1 MIGAIMI
8 EAYAISKSE
17 RSSRPSFRCRLGA
30 TGLAAILMI
39 AMGPAFAEVK
49 TEVGAYG
56 HQGQDPLVPAGELIG
71 PAPLLD
77 HLGALTYKITTK
89 NPEAQ
94 LYFDQGLRLSY
105 AFNHQEARRA
115 FQAAERLDPAC
126 ALCFWGEALVL
137 GPNIN
142 APMDPAANEAALE
155 ALARAKAAAQGAS
168 GKERD
173 LIEAL
178 STRYSDQPGAERA
191 ELDKAYADAMGA
203 LSAKYPDDLEI
214 AVLHAEALM
223 DLSPWDYWEAGG
235 TKPKNRT
242 ADILATLERVLAEN
256 PDHPGAIHLY
266 IHAVE
271 ASAAPE
277 RAEPYAERLAAQMPG
292 AGHIVHMPSHIYYRV
307 GRYRD
312 ALEANKQAV
321 ATDER
326 YIGRIKGQSLYTAMY
341 YPHNV
346 HFLMASAQ
354 MSGDGPTAIAAAD
367 KLAKLISDETART
380 VVLAQPIKAAPY
392 FAHVQFGTPDSMLAL
407 EKPGKGIPYVE
418 AMWHYARAIGFVEK
432 NDLAAAEAEA
442 DLIAGLSLT
451 SDFSAL
457 EAMAIPSV
465 PVLDLAHEVVL
476 GRIAQKKGEVDGAI
490 GHFERAAAL
499 QDGLAYMEP
508 PYWYYPVRQ
517 SLGALLLQAGREAE
531 AEAAFRAALKKSPN
545 NGFAL
550 FGLAKALAA
559 RGDIKAAKEVE
570 ARFTKAWA
578 GSSARPD
585 LTKF

>member
-1 MIGAIMI
+1 MI
-8 EAYAISKSE
+8 EEYAMPKSD
-17 RSSRPSFRCRLGA
+17 RSSRPSIRYHLGGTA
-30 TGLAAILMI
+30 LAALLMI
-39 AMGPAFAEVK
+39 SMGPALAEVK

-56 HQGQDPLVPAGELIG
+56 HEGHDPLVPAGELIG

-115 FQAAERLDPAC
+115 FQAAEQLDPAC
-126 ALCFWGEALVL
+126 ALCYWGEALVL

-142 APMDPAANEAALE
+142 APMDAAANDAALHAIARAREAAP
-155 ALARAKAAAQGAS
+155 GAS
-168 GKERD
+168 DKERD

-178 STRYSDQPGAERA
+178 SARYSSEPAAERA
-191 ELDKAYADAMGA
+191 VLDKAYADAMGR
-203 LSAKYPDDLEI
+203 LSAKYPGDLDI
-214 AVLHAEALM
+214 AVLYAEALM
-223 DLSPWDYWEAGG
+223 DLSPWDYWEPGG
-235 TKPKNRT
+235 AKPKNKT
-242 ADILATLERVLAEN
+242 ADFIATLERVLAAN

-271 ASAAPE
+271 ASSAPE
-277 RAEPYAERLAAQMPG
+277 RAERYAERLAAQMPG

-307 GRYRD
+307 GRYQD

-326 YIGRIKGQSLYTAMY
+326 YIGKIKGQSLYTAMY

-354 MSGDGPTAIAAAD
+354 MSGDGPTAIAAAE

-380 VVLAQPIKAAPY
+380 VPLAQPIKAAPY

-418 AMWHYARAIGFVEK
+418 AMWHYARANGFVEK
-432 NDLAAAEAEA
+432 GDLAAAETEA
-442 DLIAGLSLT
+442 DMIASLSLT

-476 GRIAQKKGEVDGAI
+476 GRIAKKKGDIEGAI
-490 GHFERAAAL
+490 THFERAAAL

-517 SLGALLLQAGREAE
+517 SLGALLLETGRNAE
-531 AEAAFRAALKKSPN
+531 AGAAFRAALKKSPN

-559 RGDIKAAKEVE
+559 KGDMEAAKEVE

-578 GSSARPD
+578 GSSAQPD
-585 LTKF
+585 VAKF